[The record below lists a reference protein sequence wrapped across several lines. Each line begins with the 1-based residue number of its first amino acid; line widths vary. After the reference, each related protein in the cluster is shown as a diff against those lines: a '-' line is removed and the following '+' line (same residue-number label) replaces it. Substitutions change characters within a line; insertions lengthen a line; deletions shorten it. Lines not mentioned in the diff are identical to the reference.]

1 MTGFLLP
8 FPRPFH
14 HLSVVVVAAAVA
26 LQASGSVRAE
36 PPAATAEQPREAAPV
51 RKKSTATVAHVR
63 IAGSLPDGVGQGGL
77 LADVAPHL
85 HRLVERLDK
94 AADDGRVKGVVV
106 SIESPDLGRARAEE
120 IRAAIARIQKAGK
133 PVAAQLVSGSPVH
146 YAVAAACD
154 TISMPP
160 AATLELTGVRAEM
173 TFFKSMLDRLGVA
186 AEILQVGEFKG
197 AGEPLTRDSMSPQL
211 RAQYE
216 SFIGDLYEQLV
227 ERVASDRRLP
237 AEKVRALIDVGV
249 FTSDQ
254 AKEAKLIDSVGYEDE
269 VIETLAKRIGEE
281 SPKVSRDYA
290 ERKLDQDFSGMGG
303 LVKLM
308 ELLSG
313 QKPSAPSGR
322 NKRIAV
328 VHVAGEIREGKSADD
343 LVMGGA
349 AGSETVMKAIR
360 AAAKDDQVAAIV
372 LRIDSPGG
380 SALASDL
387 IWREVEQANKPVVA
401 SLSDIAASGGYYI
414 AVAADTIVAAPGT
427 LTGSIGVVG
436 GKVAVGK
443 ALERVGVHTDVVSK
457 GKNSGWLSL
466 QEPFTPDERAAFLAT
481 MKEVYRLFTSKVAA
495 GRKLDHEQVERLAE
509 GRVFTGRQAKEAGL
523 VDRLGTLD
531 DAIDEAKALAGI
543 KAGEEV
549 DRMLLP
555 EPRGLF
561 DDLFGAAARGGDP
574 LVGMAATLGGMS
586 SLQGLLLAR
595 IAAVPGLEPLVA
607 EVDTLAFLLSGRP
620 QFLLPIRVR
629 LR

>member
-1 MTGFLLP
+1 MAGLWEPLGRLFQ
-8 FPRPFH
+8 RI
-14 HLSVVVVAAAVA
+14 VVAAAVA
-26 LQASGSVRAE
+26 LQLTPGGAE
-36 PPAATAEQPREAAPV
+36 PPAAVAEASADAPREAANR
-51 RKKSTATVAHVR
+51 RKAAATIAHVR
-63 IAGSLPDGVGQGGL
+63 IAGSLPDGAGQGGL

-85 HRLVERLDK
+85 HRLVERLDR
-94 AADDGRVKGVVV
+94 AADDTRVKGVVI
-106 SIESPDLGRARAEE
+106 SIESPDLGRARADE
-120 IRAAIARIQKAGK
+120 IRAAITRIRKAGK

-154 TISMPP
+154 TIAMPP

-216 SFIGDLYEQLV
+216 SFIGDLYDQLV
-227 ERVASDRRLP
+227 ERVASDRRLTV
-237 AEKVRALIDVGV
+237 EKVRELIDVGV
-249 FTSDQ
+249 FTPDQ
-254 AKEAKLIDSVGYEDE
+254 ALESRLIDAVGYEDE
-269 VIETLAKRIGEE
+269 TIATLAKRIGEE
-281 SPKVSRDYA
+281 QPKVSRDYA
-290 ERKLDQDFSGMGG
+290 ERKLDQDFSGMAG
-303 LVKLM
+303 LMKLM

-313 QKPSAPSGR
+313 QKPSAPTGR

-349 AGSETVMKAIR
+349 AGSETIMKAIR
-360 AAAKDDQVAAIV
+360 DAARDDQVVAIV

-387 IWREVEQANKPVVA
+387 IWREIERSKKPVVA

-436 GKVAVGK
+436 GKVAVGD
-443 ALERVGVHTDVVSK
+443 ALEKLGVHTDVVSK
-457 GKNSGWLSL
+457 GKNSGWLSM
-466 QEPFTPDERAAFLAT
+466 QEPFTPAERTAFLDT
-481 MKEVYRLFTSKVAA
+481 MREVYRLFTSKVAA
-495 GRKLDHEQVERLAE
+495 GRKLDQKQVEKLAE

-543 KAGEEV
+543 KAGEEI
-549 DRMLLP
+549 DRTLLP

-561 DDLFGAAARGGDP
+561 DDLFGAAIRGGDP
-574 LVGMAATLGGMS
+574 VAGMATALGGVP
-586 SLQGLLLAR
+586 SLRGLLLAR
-595 IAAVPGLEPLVA
+595 IAKLPGLGPLVA
-607 EVDTLAFLLSGRP
+607 EADTLVLLLSGRP
-620 QFLLPIRVR
+620 QLLLPARVR